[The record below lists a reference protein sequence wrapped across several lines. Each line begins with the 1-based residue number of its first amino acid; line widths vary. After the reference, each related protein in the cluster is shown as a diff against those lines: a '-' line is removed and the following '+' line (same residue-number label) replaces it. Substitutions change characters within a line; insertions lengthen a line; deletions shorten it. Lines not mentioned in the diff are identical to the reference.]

1 MLQNLSSNV
10 RECLQRA
17 KECAERAKLEPNPAL
32 QREFIDMEARW
43 HELAR
48 SYQFAEQLQTFTSHN
63 EGQRTMLSERLEQL
77 RRYLAK
83 AGCRIP

>member
-17 KECAERAKLEPNPAL
+17 KECTERAKLEPNPAL
-32 QREFIDMEARW
+32 QRDFIDMETRW

-48 SYQFAEQLQTFTSHN
+48 SYQFAEQLQTFKSHN
-63 EGQRTMLSERLEQL
+63 VRQRTLLGERLERL
-77 RRYLAK
+77 RRYLANK
-83 AGCRIP
+83 SAPL